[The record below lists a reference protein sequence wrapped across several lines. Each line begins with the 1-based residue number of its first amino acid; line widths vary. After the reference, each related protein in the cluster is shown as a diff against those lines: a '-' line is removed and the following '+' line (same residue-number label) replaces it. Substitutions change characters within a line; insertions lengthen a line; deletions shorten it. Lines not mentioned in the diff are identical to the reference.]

1 MKKIISLFIVLF
13 VLSSCSDDVRFN
25 TKALQGIKD
34 GVLWRSS
41 DCKAMIDA
49 GNALTIVAVSQYE
62 TVTLK
67 TTSTNVAIYLLGTSD
82 SKTASYTYAKTDQ
95 TWSYATGINSG
106 EGQIE
111 ITEFDPTNMTVS
123 GKFRFNAKITASNA
137 LVSDNIVFQEGIFY
151 KIPITPSL

>member
-34 GVLWRSS
+34 GVLWRSG
-41 DCKAMIDA
+41 DCKATIGA
-49 GNALTIVAVSQYE
+49 GNALTIVAVSKYE

-67 TTSTNVAIYLLGTSD
+67 TTSTNVAIYPLGTSD
-82 SKTASYTYAKTDQ
+82 SKKASYAYAKGNEA
-95 TWSYATGINSG
+95 WSYATGIDSG

-123 GKFRFNAKITASNA
+123 GKFRFNAKITVSNA

-151 KIPITPSL
+151 KVPIAPSL